1 MITFWAGALALSLLL
16 YVLLD
21 GFDLGIGMLFPFAP
35 GERVRRQMLS
45 SISPVWDGNETWLVL
60 AGATLFGAFPLVY
73 AVVVS
78 AFYLP
83 IILLLVALI
92 LRGVAFEFRY
102 KALPGMRRVW
112 DTGFVVGSY
121 VATFAQGTAV
131 GALVAELPVADG
143 RFVGG
148 PLFWV
153 QPLALSCGL
162 GLCIG
167 YALMGAC
174 WLVAKAEGETRDF
187 GYRVMPGLGAALL
200 VFLVTA
206 FAVSIARHFQ
216 VMDRWLDRP
225 VLAIFPIIGI
235 VAGGAMVL
243 AWRNRRDRW
252 LFVCA
257 AAIFAS
263 AFGTLA
269 VSFLPFMV
277 PFTITV
283 EQAASPPSSLAFMFW
298 GAGIVVLPLTLVYTG
313 AVYWIFRGKVEDLGD
328 EEADEVR
335 PMREDAGPA
344 FGAVATSAGPT
355 HHPVWERVVSTLS
368 LAALLTLSLGA
379 VLKRRARDRA

>member
-35 GERVRRQMLS
+35 SERVRRHMLS
-45 SISPVWDGNETWLVL
+45 SISPIWDGNETWLVV
-60 AGATLFGAFPLVY
+60 AGTTLFGAFPLVY
-73 AVVVS
+73 AIVVS

-83 IILLLVALI
+83 IILMLVALI

-102 KALPGMRRVW
+102 KAIPGMRRVW
-112 DTGFVVGSY
+112 DAGFVLGSF
-121 VATFAQGTAV
+121 VATFVQGTAV
-131 GALVAELPVADG
+131 GALVAELPVENG

-148 PLFWV
+148 PLFWF
-153 QPLALSCGL
+153 QPLALACGV

-174 WLVAKAEGETRDF
+174 WLVAKSEGGTRDF
-187 GYRVMPGLGAALL
+187 GYRVMPRLGAALL

-206 FAVSIARHFQ
+206 FAVAIARHFQ
-216 VMDRWLDRP
+216 VMDRWVDRP
-225 VLAIFPIIGI
+225 ILAIFPIVGI
-235 VAGGAMVL
+235 VAGGAMVW

-252 LFVCA
+252 LFACA
-257 AAIFAS
+257 SAIFAS

-277 PFTITV
+277 PFTITI
-283 EQAASPPSSLAFMFW
+283 EQAASPHSSLTFMFW
-298 GAGIVVLPLTLVYTG
+298 GAGIIVLPLTLFYTA
-313 AVYWIFRGKVEDLGD
+313 AVYWIFRGKIDDLGY

-335 PMREDAGPA
+335 PTREDG
-344 FGAVATSAGPT
+344 GSGSGDVATPATAAHHRAG
-355 HHPVWERVVSTLS
+355 ERVASTLS
-368 LAALLTLSLGA
+368 FAALVTLSLGA
-379 VLKRRARDRA
+379 VLRRRSKDHA